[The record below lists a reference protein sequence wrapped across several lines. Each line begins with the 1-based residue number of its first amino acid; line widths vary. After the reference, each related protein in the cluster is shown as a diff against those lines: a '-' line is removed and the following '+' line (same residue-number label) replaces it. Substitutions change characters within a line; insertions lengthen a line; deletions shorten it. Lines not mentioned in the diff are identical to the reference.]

1 MKQLKH
7 FTTVLSTLFLMGLFT
22 GCGSEQL
29 DITDD
34 IQPKPQ
40 EVSYKSLRHT
50 ALGNAVLE
58 TRGEGPTQQLTVS
71 KAEDVQE
78 DGVRIDLAGHNGL
91 DLYFEPVAI
100 PAFGEMQIMAVDQAT
115 EEPFSGIRLSNGPE
129 DQKQIEVFIADQDTL
144 LLEGFRDGERV
155 FTQKIESK
163 ERWWWVVVAAVYVLD
178 HASAHY
184 EWHSDGSSSGGVDW
198 NGTAPNGNGPGE
210 YPYAEILLP
219 NNDRPVAVDLLTFS
233 STRATG
239 KPIEKAALEIKG
251 GNLGSF
257 TINDEVIR

>member
-1 MKQLKH
+1 MKKIKQLATL
-7 FTTVLSTLFLMGLFT
+7 FSTLFLLGLMT
-22 GCGSEQL
+22 ACNTEQL
-29 DITDD
+29 DITGE
-34 IQPKPQ
+34 ILSEPQ
-40 EVSYKSLRHT
+40 KISYDGLQHT

-58 TRGEGPTQQLTVS
+58 TRGEGSTQQLTVS
-71 KAEDVQE
+71 KVDNVEE

-100 PAFGEMQIMAVDQAT
+100 PDYGQMQLMAVDQAT
-115 EEPFSGIRLSNGPE
+115 EEPFSGIRMSSGPGSE
-129 DQKQIEVFIADQDTL
+129 KMMEVFIADQDTL

-155 FTQKIESK
+155 FSQKIESK

-198 NGTAPNGNGPGE
+198 NGTAPNGNGPGD

-219 NNDRPVAVDLLTFS
+219 NNDRPIAVDLLTFS

-239 KPIEKAALEIKG
+239 KHIEKAALEIKG
-251 GNLGSF
+251 ESLGSF
-257 TINDEVIR
+257 TINDENY